1 MEPMNMCNIIKQSL
15 RFAVNFLRKGRRFG
29 TVVAGRCFSPI
40 ALSTRNWIKFGQFFP
55 KIVCSLYCKLNV
67 PSEVQYVV
75 Y

>member
-15 RFAVNFLRKGRRFG
+15 PFAVIFLRKGRQFG
-29 TVVAGRCFSPI
+29 TVVPGRCFSPI
-40 ALSTRNWIKFGQFFP
+40 ALSTRSWIKFGQLFP
-55 KIVCSLYCKLNV
+55 KIVFSLYCKLNV